1 MNTERKRAVI
11 SPWVNPVTRALKAG
25 KVCVG
30 ACSIAFGSVPTA
42 QIFGAAG
49 FSFNYFDL
57 EHSQTSI
64 EDLAAMCAASKLVGA
79 VPIVGPSSIGDHLIG
94 RPLDAGAMGVIVPH
108 VSTAEETERVV
119 QYSRYAPV
127 GIRGLVSPGI
137 LTEFESPDGSDWVEA
152 QNREILVA
160 VKVESGTGIDNIEEI
175 AAVPGLDA
183 ILIGPG
189 DLSATL
195 GIPGQTGHAD
205 VIDCVERML
214 AAAKKNGVA
223 GGPHVGNSAEAEVWA
238 DKGARFM
245 SISFDG
251 GMLLEIATNAVDEAR
266 ARLGDRML

>member
-1 MNTERKRAVI
+1 MGTDRTRAVI
-11 SPWVNPVTRALKAG
+11 SPRVNPVTRALRAG
-25 KVCVG
+25 KVVLG
-30 ACSIAFGSVPTA
+30 SCSIAFGSVPTA
-42 QIFGAAG
+42 QIFAAAG

-57 EHSQTSI
+57 EHSQTSL
-64 EDLAAMCAASKLVGA
+64 EDLAAMCAVSKLAGA

-108 VSTAEETERVV
+108 VSTAEETRRVV

-137 LTEFESPDGSDWVEA
+137 LTEFESPDGSDWVES

-175 AAVPGLDA
+175 AAVPGPVA
-183 ILIGPG
+183 IRIWPG
-189 DLSATL
+189 DRSAWL

-205 VIDCVERML
+205 VVDCIERML
-214 AAAKKNGVA
+214 ATANKNGVA
-223 GGPHVGNSAEAEVWA
+223 GGPHVGSAADAAHWA
-238 DKGARFM
+238 DRGARFM
-245 SISFDG
+245 SVSFDAA
-251 GMLLEIATNAVDEAR
+251 MLLEVAAGAVSDAR

>member
-1 MNTERKRAVI
+1 MAPPNARPVI

-25 KVCVG
+25 KVCIG

-57 EHSQTSI
+57 EHSQTSLQ
-64 EDLAAMCAASKLVGA
+64 ELAAMCAASKLAGA
-79 VPIVGPSSIGDHLIG
+79 VPIAGPSSVGDHLIG

-108 VSTAEETERVV
+108 VSTVEETERVV

-127 GIRGLVSPGI
+127 GVRGLVSPGI
-137 LTEFESPDGSDWVEA
+137 LTGFESPDGSDWVES

-160 VKVESGTGIDNIEEI
+160 IKVESATGIDDIEEI

-195 GIPGQTGHAD
+195 GIPGQTGHPD
-205 VIDCVERML
+205 VTDCIERML
-214 AAAKKNGVA
+214 AAAKKNDVA
-223 GGPHVGNSAEAEVWA
+223 GGPHVGTTADAEAWA
-238 DKGARFM
+238 DKGATFM
-245 SISFDG
+245 SLNFDG
-251 GMLLEIATNAVDEAR
+251 GLLLDISTSAVEDSR
-266 ARLGDRML
+266 RRLGDRLL

>member
-1 MNTERKRAVI
+1 MAAPTPRPVI

-30 ACSIAFGSVPTA
+30 SCSIAFGSAVTA
-42 QIFGAAG
+42 QIFGVAG

-64 EDLAAMCAASKLVGA
+64 EQLAAICTASKLAGV
-79 VPIVGPSSIGDHLIG
+79 VPIAGPSSIADHLIG

-127 GIRGLVSPGI
+127 GIRGLVTPGI
-137 LTEFESPDGSDWVEA
+137 LTGFESPDGSDWVES

-160 VKVESGTGIDNIEEI
+160 IKVESGTGIDNIEEI

-195 GIPGQTGHAD
+195 GVPGQTGHPD
-205 VIDCVERML
+205 VVDCIERML
-214 AAAKKNGVA
+214 AAAEKNGVA
-223 GGPHVGNSAEAEVWA
+223 GGPHVGSAADAEVWA
-238 DKGARFM
+238 DKGATFM
-245 SISFDG
+245 SLSFDG
-251 GMLLEIATNAVDEAR
+251 ALLLDASINAHDDTR
-266 ARLGDRML
+266 ARLGERML